1 MKQYRNITF
10 SIILGLT
17 LFTSCESLLD
27 VDPEEV
33 LLTEDYLG
41 ASKQEARSALF
52 GVLSQLQDVAGQY
65 VVLGEL
71 RGDLTNVNMNTND
84 ELREINNHAISEDNS
99 YADFT
104 TMFSI
109 INNCNFALEGIDTS
123 AYENELLDDYAS
135 ILRVRTW
142 AQMQVLINYG
152 KLPYITKPIKTS
164 DDLDDNYPVL
174 SIEQALDQLISNLQE
189 VQEVENVTKYTGSLG
204 FDIFKMIPDQNILLG
219 DLYLWKGSNVL
230 AATHYKAFFEEYGSI
245 GSYNLTNDLISL
257 SENNGT
263 YSVTGEG
270 WGDIFGESIRN
281 AEVINYV
288 GFSEQFRQPNSSFA
302 VVTTQMQASTSIISN
317 WNNQSMGYQ
326 ELPVELV
333 DGRTDVRAG
342 LSATLD
348 EAEPLISK
356 YQYEYFAWNRASKI
370 YLRYAEAINY
380 AGYPEHALAVVNGI
394 FNNPNVSFADAPIY
408 GNEED
413 FLNLDSETFYFFG
426 DGEPTGGNLGVRG
439 RVSLAPVGLGIDMDS
454 AEAMEQVGALI
465 LNEAALE
472 LAFEGNRWEDL
483 VRFSRRA
490 GDPSL
495 LADAVADKFET
506 SGDAGTAAT
515 VKAKLLN
522 PENWYLPLTIPD
534 NFIEN

>member
-17 LFTSCESLLD
+17 LFTSCDDLLD

-52 GVLSQLQDVAGQY
+52 GVLSQLQDVVGQY

-71 RGDLTNVNMNTND
+71 RGDLANVTASTNN
-84 ELREINNHAISEDNS
+84 ELREVNNHAISEGNS
-99 YADFT
+99 YADLT
-104 TMFSI
+104 TIFSI

-152 KLPYITKPIKTS
+152 KLPYITKPIETS
-164 DDLDDNYPVL
+164 DELDDTYPLL
-174 SIEQALDQLISNLQE
+174 SIDEALDTLIANLQE
-189 VQEVENVTKYTGSLG
+189 IQEVENVTKYDGSLG

-219 DLYLWKGSNVL
+219 DLYLWKGSYAL
-230 AATHYKAFFEEYGSI
+230 AATHYKAFFVEYGSL
-245 GSYNLTNDLISL
+245 GTYNLTNDLIRL
-257 SENNGT
+257 SENNGE
-263 YSVTGEG
+263 YSITNEG

-281 AEVINYV
+281 NEVINYI
-288 GFSEQFRQPNSSFA
+288 GFSEQFRQPNNSFE

-317 WNNQSMGYQ
+317 WNNQSMGYIEQ
-326 ELPVELV
+326 PVELV
-333 DGRTDVRAG
+333 DGTTDGRAA
-342 LSATLD
+342 LSAKVD

-356 YQYEYFAWNRASKI
+356 YQYEYFSWNRAAKI

-394 FNNPNVSFADAPIY
+394 FNNPNVSFAEAPIY
-408 GNEED
+408 GNAED
-413 FLNLDSETFYFFG
+413 FLNLDGEPFYLFE
-426 DGEPTGGNLGVRG
+426 DGEPVGGNLGVRG
-439 RVSLAPVGLGIDMDS
+439 RVSLAPVGLTIDMDS
-454 AEAMEQVGALI
+454 AEAIAQVGELI

-483 VRFSRRA
+483 MRFSRHA
-490 GDPSL
+490 NDPSI
-495 LADAVADKFET
+495 LADAVADKFIT
-506 SGDAGTAAT
+506 SGDSGTGEAIR
-515 VKAKLLN
+515 AKLLDQN
-522 PENWYLPLTIPD
+522 NWYLPYTIPS
-534 NFIEN
+534 NFVE

>member
-84 ELREINNHAISEDNS
+84 ELREINNHVISEDNS
-99 YADFT
+99 YADLT
-104 TMFSI
+104 TIFSI
-109 INNCNFALEGIDTS
+109 INNCNFALEGIDTD

-164 DDLDDNYPVL
+164 DDLDDAYPVL
-174 SIEQALDQLISNLQE
+174 NIDQALDQLISNLQE
-189 VQEVENVTKYTGSLG
+189 VTDVENVTKYEGSLN
-204 FDIFKMIPDQNILLG
+204 FDVYRMIPDQDILLG
-219 DLYLWKGSNVL
+219 DLYLWKGDNVL
-230 AATHYKAFFEEYGSI
+230 AATHYKEFLDKSLGA
-245 GSYNLTNDLISL
+245 YNLNSNTIVVK
-257 SENNGT
+257 ENNNNYT
-263 YSVTGEG
+263 YSDG
-270 WGDIFGESIRN
+270 WESIFDNEN
-281 AEVINYV
+281 APPTNEVISYI
-288 GFSEQFRQPNSSFA
+288 GFSEQFRQPNNSFSII
-302 VVTTQMQASTSIISN
+302 TTQMQASTSIIAN
-317 WNNQSMGYQ
+317 WNNQAMGY
-326 ELPVELV
+326 EGEPVIENK
-333 DGRTDVRAG
+333 DGRAE
-342 LSATLD
+342 LSVTLD
-348 EAEPLISK
+348 DVAPLISK
-356 YQYEYFAWNRASKI
+356 YQYNYFTWNRAAKI

-380 AGYPEHALAVVNGI
+380 AGHPEQALVILNGI
-394 FNNPNVSFADAPIY
+394 FNNPNVEPVDAPIFE
-408 GNEED
+408 NVEEY
-413 FLNLDSETFYFFG
+413 LNFEMDVYYNVNTS
-426 DGEPTGGNLGVRG
+426 DEPTGGNLGVRG
-439 RVSLAPVGLGIDMDS
+439 RAGLAPVGLDIDVTS
-454 AEAMEQVGALI
+454 ADAMEQVGALI

-483 VRFSRRA
+483 MRFSRRA
-490 GDPSL
+490 GDASI
-495 LADAVADKFET
+495 LANAVADKFET

-522 PENWYLPLTIPD
+522 PENWYLPLTIPS
-534 NFIEN
+534 NFVEN

>member
-10 SIILGLT
+10 AIILGLT
-17 LFTSCESLLD
+17 LFTSCDDLLD

-65 VVLGEL
+65 IVLGEL
-71 RGDLTNVNMNTND
+71 RGDLANVNANTSD

-99 YADFT
+99 YADLT

-142 AQMQVLINYG
+142 AQMQILINYG

-164 DDLDDNYPVL
+164 DELDDSYPLL
-174 SIEQALDQLISNLQE
+174 SVDQALTQLIANLQE
-189 VQEVENVTKYTGSLG
+189 VQEVENVTKYAGSLG
-204 FDIFKMIPDQNILLG
+204 FNIFKMIPDQNILLG
-219 DLYLWKGSNVL
+219 DLYLWKGSYDL

-263 YSVTGEG
+263 YSVTNEG

-348 EAEPLISK
+348 AAEPLISK
-356 YQYEYFAWNRASKI
+356 YQYEYFAWNRAAKI